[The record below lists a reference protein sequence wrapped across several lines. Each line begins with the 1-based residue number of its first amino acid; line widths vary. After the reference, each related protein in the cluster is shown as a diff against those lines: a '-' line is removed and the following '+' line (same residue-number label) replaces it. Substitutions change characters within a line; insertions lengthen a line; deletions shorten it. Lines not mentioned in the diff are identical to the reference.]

1 MHRLR
6 QSLRQRKENYVPEA
20 SRPHQWQSDE
30 EAVRRGQCSFPVKYL
45 GCVEVEDSRG
55 MQVCEEAIKRLKSSQ
70 KFPISFFS
78 RSGQK
83 KTRAMLWVSADGLRV
98 VEDSTKDLI
107 VDQLIEKV
115 SFCAPDRNLERA
127 FSYICRD
134 GTTRRWMCHCFMAA
148 RDSQGERLSHAVGC
162 AFTVCLERKQ
172 RREKEC
178 GVTATFDVD
187 RTSFM
192 REGSFRGGRSP
203 GGPTADGSGGA
214 DGVHRHHHHHH
225 RRGGGSEDD
234 KPASDCGVANGA
246 LCTASDRPRPAVETA
261 PSPNARSPLA
271 TPSPSSPPPP
281 SPAPIAATAAAAAA
295 AGVVA
300 AAAGSWGA
308 ATCAVPR
315 RRAPLEQMAR
325 QGSFRGFPALVQGS
339 SPFKR
344 QLSLRLDEL
353 PSTLQRRSGLDSV
366 DCGLSGDTA
375 EAGGHAD
382 TLCAQMNSTRLAP
395 SSPSDPFCSPSA
407 DNGPRIASPAAG
419 NVPWAPVAAREMATL
434 AGVKP
439 MSLSEAEQWLA
450 DVARAVTTPCP
461 SPLTPRSPP
470 AAALL
475 PLPVARYQAPPTAL
489 PMTAH
494 TGPYSSPLL
503 QHQQQHRTGMTPSQ
517 MAASVFSKTG
527 SPKVASAAGAVRAAT
542 GAVFAS
548 RQATAV
554 FGGGNGGNG
563 GGNGTA
569 SWAPRDSPV
578 PAAYAGAPRP
588 PALPQADSFES
599 RWAAAQADS
608 HKSCLSPPRGDPF
621 CADAFKTFEIR
632 L

>member
-55 MQVCEEAIKRLKSSQ
+55 MQVCEEAIKRLKS
-70 KFPISFFS
+70 
-78 RSGQK
+78 SGQK

-192 REGSFRGGRSP
+192 REGSFRGARSP
-203 GGPTADGSGGA
+203 GGLTADGSGGA
-214 DGVHRHHHHHH
+214 DGVHRHHHRHHH
-225 RRGGGSEDD
+225 RGGGGGSEDD

-261 PSPNARSPLA
+261 PSPDGRSPPA
-271 TPSPSSPPPP
+271 TPSPSSPP
-281 SPAPIAATAAAAAA
+281 SPATATA
-295 AGVVA
+295 AGVVVAA

-308 ATCAVPR
+308 ATCAIPR

-353 PSTLQRRSGLDSV
+353 PSTLQRRSGLDSA
-366 DCGLSGDTA
+366 DCGFSVGTV
-375 EAGGHAD
+375 EVGGHVDA
-382 TLCAQMNSTRLAP
+382 LCAQMNSTRLAP
-395 SSPSDPFCSPSA
+395 SPPSDPFYSPSA
-407 DNGPRIASPAAG
+407 DSGPPRMASPAAG
-419 NVPWAPVAAREMATL
+419 NVPWAPVAAREMATF

-470 AAALL
+470 ASCPAVAAAVLL
-475 PLPVARYQAPPTAL
+475 PLPAAPRYQAPPAAL
-489 PMTAH
+489 PTTAH

-503 QHQQQHRTGMTPSQ
+503 QHQQQQHRTGMTPSQ

-527 SPKVASAAGAVRAAT
+527 SPKVASAAGAARPAT

-548 RQATAV
+548 RQTTAV
-554 FGGGNGGNG
+554 FGGGGVGGP
-563 GGNGTA
+563 A

-588 PALPQADSFES
+588 PALPQVDSFES

-608 HKSCLSPPRGDPF
+608 HKSCLGPPRGDPF

>member
-55 MQVCEEAIKRLKSSQ
+55 MQVCEEAIKRLKS
-70 KFPISFFS
+70 
-78 RSGQK
+78 SGQK

-148 RDSQGERLSHAVGC
+148 RDSGERLSHAVGC

-192 REGSFRGGRSP
+192 REGSFRGARSP
-203 GGPTADGSGGA
+203 GGLTADGSGGA
-214 DGVHRHHHHHH
+214 DG
-225 RRGGGSEDD
+225 
-234 KPASDCGVANGA
+234 
-246 LCTASDRPRPAVETA
+246 TA
-261 PSPNARSPLA
+261 PSPDGRSPPA
-271 TPSPSSPPPP
+271 TPSPSSPP
-281 SPAPIAATAAAAAA
+281 SPATATA
-295 AGVVA
+295 AGVVVAA

-308 ATCAVPR
+308 ATCAIPR

-353 PSTLQRRSGLDSV
+353 PSTLQRRSGLDSA
-366 DCGLSGDTA
+366 DCGFSVGEAVMGFFPFAVAISHSLSYP
-375 EAGGHAD
+375 
-382 TLCAQMNSTRLAP
+382 LALAR
-395 SSPSDPFCSPSA
+395 SSFRS
-407 DNGPRIASPAAG
+407 RHAG
-419 NVPWAPVAAREMATL
+419 NVPWAPVAAREMATF

-470 AAALL
+470 ASCPAVAAAVLL
-475 PLPVARYQAPPTAL
+475 PLPAAPRYQAPPAAL
-489 PMTAH
+489 PTTAH

-503 QHQQQHRTGMTPSQ
+503 QHQQQQHRTGMTPSQ

-527 SPKVASAAGAVRAAT
+527 SPKVASAAGAARPTT

-548 RQATAV
+548 RQTTAV
-554 FGGGNGGNG
+554 FGGGGVGGP
-563 GGNGTA
+563 A

-578 PAAYAGAPRP
+578 LAAYAGAPRP
-588 PALPQADSFES
+588 PALPQVDSFES

-608 HKSCLSPPRGDPF
+608 HKSCLGPPRGDPF

>member
-1 MHRLR
+1 
-6 QSLRQRKENYVPEA
+6 Q
-20 SRPHQWQSDE
+20 
-30 EAVRRGQCSFPVKYL
+30 
-45 GCVEVEDSRG
+45 
-55 MQVCEEAIKRLKSSQ
+55 
-70 KFPISFFS
+70 
-78 RSGQK
+78 
-83 KTRAMLWVSADGLRV
+83 
-98 VEDSTKDLI
+98 DLI

-148 RDSQGERLSHAVGC
+148 RDSGERLSHAVGC

-192 REGSFRGGRSP
+192 REGSFRGGRATAR
-203 GGPTADGSGGA
+203 GPPS
-214 DGVHRHHHHHH
+214 
-225 RRGGGSEDD
+225 RRRRPRT
-234 KPASDCGVANGA
+234 PAPRWPRRR
-246 LCTASDRPRPAVETA
+246 RPRPRRR
-261 PSPNARSPLA
+261 PPRRSPR
-271 TPSPSSPPPP
+271 PPPP
-281 SPAPIAATAAAAAA
+281 PPPA
-295 AGVVA
+295 VVA

-315 RRAPLEQMAR
+315 RRAPLEHMAR

-339 SPFKR
+339 SPFRR

-407 DNGPRIASPAAG
+407 DNGPRIASPAAAIIG